1 MITINTFFDKA
12 IFTNCDHRTDRL
24 AQFTAETAKF
34 GITAERFKGLVYG
47 NPHNLPCEPG
57 NFNVGV
63 IGTIQTMRNA
73 VIEAKELGLKNFM
86 FFEDDAVF
94 HENFI
99 ELFDKFIRQVP
110 DDWCLLYLGGWNTV
124 ATVPVSENISRVSET
139 YYVHAIGIHSR
150 VYDEIIELFAPPVI
164 TRNGDVMLTDIQK
177 KHPCYIFNPRLVY
190 QSQGMSDVW
199 GQVLNFDQYLKDR

>member
-1 MITINTFFDKA
+1 MICVNTFFDKA
-12 IFTNCDHRTDRL
+12 IFVNCDHRTDRL
-24 AQFTAETAKF
+24 AEFIAETAKF
-34 GITAERFKGLVYG
+34 GIVAERFKGLVFG
-47 NPHNLPCEPG
+47 NPYNLPCEPG

-73 VIEAKELGLKNFM
+73 VIEAKGLGLKNFL

-94 HENFI
+94 HPDFVN
-99 ELFDKFIRQVP
+99 LFDKFIQQVP
-110 DDWCLLYLGGWNTV
+110 EDWCLLYLGGWNV
-124 ATVPVSENISRVSET
+124 QATTPISENISRVSET

-164 TRNGDVMLTDIQK
+164 TRNGDVMLGDIQK

-190 QSQGMSDVW
+190 QREGISDVW
-199 GQVLNFDQYLKDR
+199 GLLLNFDQYLKD